1 MSPIRRGASLLLAAT
16 FALSVSAAGAQDDG
30 SSTAFDDL
38 SELEGIEQAVSRG
51 WSVDFEELFSVTP
64 EDGEDPFA
72 AMEGVWFVYGMV
84 YEFDGDDN
92 AGAAYETISKME
104 REEWVGDLSEEEGD
118 TEISIEEVDD
128 LGDEAFE
135 INMVTSADEGGAY
148 RINVA
153 REDEYLFMAMAIGTS
168 EDGLESADGLI
179 DYLVNEGEA
188 GDDEEFDE
196 AGGSTGGLWDFFPDD
211 DHESVEDL
219 EPAGD
224 EILFQVPDEE

>member
-1 MSPIRRGASLLLAAT
+1 MSPLRRGASLLLAAT
-16 FALSVSAAGAQDDG
+16 FALSVSIAGAQDDG
-30 SSTAFDDL
+30 SSEVIDP
-38 SELEGIEQAVSRG
+38 SEFEGIEQAVSRA
-51 WSVDFEELFSVTP
+51 WSIDFQDLLSQTP

-72 AMEGVWFVYGMV
+72 AMEGVWLMSGMV
-84 YEFDGDDN
+84 YEFDNDDN
-92 AGAAYETISKME
+92 AGAAYETISELEVEAWM
-104 REEWVGDLSEEEGD
+104 GDLTEAEGD

-128 LGDEAFE
+128 LGDEAFSVDL
-135 INMVTSADEGGAY
+135 VTTADDGGAY
-148 RINVA
+148 RIDVA
-153 REDEYLFMAMAIGTS
+153 REDEYVFIALAVGTT

-211 DHESVEDL
+211 DHESLEDL

-224 EILFQVPDEE
+224 EILYPVPEE